1 MSKYIFKDHINY
13 TQIFSVL
20 DWIIFII
27 IIIITI
33 LSIIWGHKLKKIDNK
48 TSTIEILLMGRQ
60 LTLPMFIATLVATW
74 YGGIFGVTKIA
85 FEQGV
90 FNFITQGFFWY
101 ISYLIFAFFLI
112 NKISPYQA
120 VTLPDLVNKMFGPKS
135 SKLSAIF
142 NFFNVLPIAYSISI
156 GLFLQIIFGGALWIN
171 IFAGTTFVVLYSLIG
186 GFRAVVFSDLVQF
199 FVMCLAVLIVLC
211 LSHYHFGGISFLQSN
226 LPKSYFTFTGNESVA
241 NTILWGL
248 IALST
253 LVDPNF
259 YQRCF
264 AAKSTTIAKRGII
277 YSTMIWVVFD
287 LCTTAGAMYAKAIIP
302 QAKSSQAY
310 IIYALQLL
318 PNGLRGFFMAGILAT
333 ILSTLDSY
341 LFLAGTTLSY
351 DLAPKKM
358 RNKKKTHYIGIIL
371 VGVISIVMAQLFNG
385 NIKAVWK
392 TLGSYSASCLL
403 LPMVWGY
410 LRPGKITDNQFF
422 TASII
427 GVISTTY
434 WRQIDRIGVWEN
446 IDEIY
451 IGCFCTFLSLIIY
464 PVVQKVFKITK

>member
-1 MSKYIFKDHINY
+1 MSNYIFKDHLNY
-13 TQIFSVL
+13 TQIFSTL

-27 IIIITI
+27 IIIITV
-33 LSIIWGHKLKKIDNK
+33 LSIIWGHKLKKRDNK

-120 VTLPDLVNKMFGPKS
+120 VTLPDLVNKMFGPRS

-142 NFFNVLPIAYSISI
+142 NFFNILPIAYSISI

-199 FVMCLAVLIVLC
+199 FVMCLAVFIVLC
-211 LSHYHFGGISFLQSN
+211 LSYYNFGGISFLQSN
-226 LPKSYFTFTGNESVA
+226 LPKSYFTFTGNESIA
-241 NTILWGL
+241 NTVLWGL

-259 YQRCF
+259 YQRCL
-264 AAKSTTIAKRGII
+264 AANSTIIATRGII
-277 YSTMIWVVFD
+277 Y
-287 LCTTAGAMYAKAIIP
+287 
-302 QAKSSQAY
+302 
-310 IIYALQLL
+310 
-318 PNGLRGFFMAGILAT
+318 
-333 ILSTLDSY
+333 
-341 LFLAGTTLSY
+341 
-351 DLAPKKM
+351 
-358 RNKKKTHYIGIIL
+358 
-371 VGVISIVMAQLFNG
+371 
-385 NIKAVWK
+385 
-392 TLGSYSASCLL
+392 
-403 LPMVWGY
+403 
-410 LRPGKITDNQFF
+410 
-422 TASII
+422 
-427 GVISTTY
+427 
-434 WRQIDRIGVWEN
+434 
-446 IDEIY
+446 
-451 IGCFCTFLSLIIY
+451 
-464 PVVQKVFKITK
+464 